1 MDIQFVK
8 ISLSAEESDKALPIV
23 MRAIAA
29 APATMPAPVDFGA
42 VPAAFQSPAVPEPKQ
57 ISSATVLAPPTS
69 SEPSAVDRLAKIQVA
84 PPTGSV
90 AKAQAMIFDD
100 SLGRYRQRSLWDRLI
115 NWGHWTDR
123 WLLNHQR
130 LLAVSLG
137 SAVGFGI
144 LYACIRFEVPDR
156 IYQRFV
162 TTDSPA
168 LVEPTEETTAP
179 TESEANPSNDLPA
192 DASDKAGQP
201 AKLPLSEGAIK

>member
-8 ISLSAEESDKALPIV
+8 ISLSVEESAKALPIV

-29 APATMPAPVDFGA
+29 APAAMPAPVDFGA
-42 VPAAFQSPAVPEPKQ
+42 VPAAFRSPAIPEPKQ
-57 ISSATVLAPPTS
+57 ISPATVPAPPTS
-69 SEPSAVDRLAKIQVA
+69 PEPPEENRPAKIQVA

-90 AKAQAMIFDD
+90 AKAQTMIFDD
-100 SLGRYRQRSLWDRLI
+100 SLGRYRQRSLWDRLV
-115 NWGHWTDR
+115 NLCEQADQWCLDR
-123 WLLNHQR
+123 QWLIPIG
-130 LLAVSLG
+130 VG
-137 SAVGFGI
+137 GVVGFGI

-168 LVEPTEETTAP
+168 LVEPVEETTVP
-179 TESEANPSNDLPA
+179 TESENPSSNDSPA

>member
-8 ISLSAEESDKALPIV
+8 ISLSAEESAKALPIV

-29 APATMPAPVDFGA
+29 APSAMPAPVDFGA
-42 VPAAFQSPAVPEPKQ
+42 VPAAFRSPVVPEPKQ
-57 ISSATVLAPPTS
+57 IAPAAPA
-69 SEPSAVDRLAKIQVA
+69 PSIAPESPVGNRPAKIQVA

-90 AKAQAMIFDD
+90 AKAQTMIFDA
-100 SLGRYRQRSLWDRLI
+100 SLGRYRQRSLWDRLV
-115 NWGHWTDR
+115 NLCEQADQWCLNR
-123 WLLNHQR
+123 QWLIPIG
-130 LLAVSLG
+130 VG
-137 SAVGFGI
+137 GVVGFGI

-168 LVEPTEETTAP
+168 LVEPVEETTVP
-179 TESEANPSNDLPA
+179 TESENPSSNDSPA

>member
-8 ISLSAEESDKALPIV
+8 ISLSAEESAKALPIV

-29 APATMPAPVDFGA
+29 APAAMPAPVDFGA
-42 VPAAFQSPAVPEPKQ
+42 VPAAFRSPVVPEPKQ
-57 ISSATVLAPPTS
+57 IASAAPA
-69 SEPSAVDRLAKIQVA
+69 PSIAPESPLGNRPAKIQVA

-90 AKAQAMIFDD
+90 AKAQTMIFDA

-115 NWGHWTDR
+115 NWCDQTDR
-123 WLLNHQR
+123 WLLNHQW
-130 LLAVSLG
+130 LVVVGLG
-137 SAVGFGI
+137 SVVGFGT

-168 LVEPTEETTAP
+168 LVEPVEEITVP
-179 TESEANPSNDLPA
+179 TESENPSSNDSPA

>member
-8 ISLSAEESDKALPIV
+8 ISLSVEESAKALPIV

-29 APATMPAPVDFGA
+29 APAAMPAPIDFGA
-42 VPAAFQSPAVPEPKQ
+42 VPAAFQAPAVPEPKQ
-57 ISSATVLAPPTS
+57 ISPATVPASPTS
-69 SEPSAVDRLAKIQVA
+69 PEPPAVNMPEKIQVS

-90 AKAQAMIFDD
+90 AKAKTMIFDA

-115 NWGHWTDR
+115 NWCDQTDR
-123 WLLNHQR
+123 WLLNHQW
-130 LLAVSLG
+130 LVVVGLG
-137 SAVGFGI
+137 SAVGFGT

-168 LVEPTEETTAP
+168 LVEPVEEATIP
-179 TESEANPSNDLPA
+179 DESSNGSPE